1 MVAVLNKLLLSIFPS
16 ILIIDPY
23 TNKVLWR
30 NTISNIN
37 KTDLIAALS
46 TNYQVDIKTLP
57 ELSVKFL
64 LRDFEEKIIKSK
76 YKINIQLQIG
86 TDKFILETSKNNDML
101 YFSKQIA
108 FLISNKFDDKDKF
121 EVYYD
126 FPTKQLLN
134 DIKQDSLKKLKDL
147 EYSKLRFIIRFI
159 D

>member
-1 MVAVLNKLLLSIFPS
+1 
-16 ILIIDPY
+16 
-23 TNKVLWR
+23 
-30 NTISNIN
+30 
-37 KTDLIAALS
+37 
-46 TNYQVDIKTLP
+46 
-57 ELSVKFL
+57 
-64 LRDFEEKIIKSK
+64 
-76 YKINIQLQIG
+76 
-86 TDKFILETSKNNDML
+86 ML